1 MHEHRMR
8 ARVPG
13 ARRHPGAAGG
23 RGTPSRRAQGRR
35 FRRAGRGRGVTM
47 AAQERLDNVTLLEAA
62 DPSGMLR
69 QVASSAAQVREGARA
84 AHEADLADILA
95 DERPRA
101 IVVTGMGGSGIAGE
115 VLAAVAGPG
124 CPVQVT
130 TVHDYRLPGWVGAAD
145 LVIAVSCSGATEE
158 TLSAAGEAVRRGC
171 HLLGVGGLDSPL
183 AAIAEQARAAFIP
196 VKAIGMPRSM
206 LWGLSVP
213 LVVAASRIGLFDMPA
228 EAYEAAA
235 AELERV
241 AHLCRPDSEAFVNP
255 AKGLALEL
263 SGTLPMIWG
272 TSPLAGVAA
281 FRFANQLYENGKYPA
296 VPGVLPEANHNQV
309 VVFDGPFAPEPEAV
323 AVPGPDSGMVPGP
336 GNGLAHR
343 GQVPPVPLR
352 LVRLR
357 DTHEHPQVARRRE
370 ESAKIAAQRDIE
382 VTELTAVGDLPLER
396 LASLVH
402 LIDYASVYLA
412 IAGGL
417 DPAPIAAIQ
426 ELKARIAQE

>member
-1 MHEHRMR
+1 VTLA
-8 ARVPG
+8 AR
-13 ARRHPGAAGG
+13 
-23 RGTPSRRAQGRR
+23 
-35 FRRAGRGRGVTM
+35 
-47 AAQERLDNVTLLEAA
+47 ERLDNVTLLEAA

-69 QVASSAAQVREGARA
+69 QVASSAAQVRESAQA
-84 AHEADLADILA
+84 AHEADLSGLIAA
-95 DERPRA
+95 GRPRA

-124 CPVQVT
+124 CPVQVI

-171 HLLGVGGLDSPL
+171 RLLGVGGLDSPL
-183 AAIAEQARAAFIP
+183 AAVAEQARTAFIP

-213 LVVAASRIGLFDMPA
+213 LVVVASRLGLFDMPA

-281 FRFANQLYENGKYPA
+281 FRFANQLYENSKYPA

-309 VVFDGPFAPEPEAV
+309 VVFDGPFAPEPEGGAAPGPGGGV
-323 AVPGPDSGMVPGP
+323 VPGPHAGLVPGPDGIPGLDDGLDAGLTP
-336 GNGLAHR
+336 GLSNGLAHR
-343 GQVPPVPLR
+343 GPVPPVPLR
-352 LVRLR
+352 LVLLR

-370 ESAKIAAQRDIE
+370 ESAKVAAQRGIE
-382 VTELTAVGDLPLER
+382 VSELTAMGDLPLER

-412 IAGGL
+412 IAGGI